1 VAQMIWLSYPLNKST
16 PVYGGGKGFHSSR
29 DNSLEAG
36 DSCNTATWRFPNH
49 LGTHVDAPRH
59 FYDSGRTLDA
69 IEPAFWVF
77 SKVQLLEVSPAA
89 GTNLIG
95 STEVLSLLSGEPE
108 LLLLKTGLCYRR
120 HERQYW
126 ENNPG
131 LEPGLAPALR
141 ESFPTLRAI
150 GIDSISI
157 SSWQNRPLGREAHRA
172 FLNPAQSRPLVLV
185 EDMDLRR
192 VNFQSKIA
200 KIIVLPLLVEEAD
213 GAPCTVLAELAPPH

>member
-1 VAQMIWLSYPLNKST
+1 MAQYLWLSYAISKNTPL
-16 PVYGGGKGFHSSR
+16 YGGGKGLYSSR

-77 SKVQLLEVSPAA
+77 SKIQLLEISPQA
-89 GTNLIG
+89 GSNLVG
-95 STEVLSLLSGEPE
+95 TDQVLSRLSGEPE
-108 LLLLKTGLCYRR
+108 LLLLKTGFCYRR
-120 HERQYW
+120 QQREYW

-141 ESFPTLRAI
+141 ERFPTLRAV

-172 FLNPAQSRPLVLV
+172 FLNPAQGRPLVLI

-192 VNFQSKIA
+192 VKAGSHIS
-200 KIIVLPLLVEEAD
+200 KIIVLPLLVKDAD
-213 GAPCTVLAELAPPH
+213 GAPCTVLAEINGF